1 MRSKLILLF
10 LFCSTLVCTAQRIE
24 VTKGPVV
31 DPKQLR
37 SAASIP
43 KGPVISPFKSFSYS
57 TALFFN
63 PKKKR
68 TYSGFGFQDK
78 AFQFAVLED
87 YLKYTGIKQLTSE
100 SINDRVMLGAFI
112 FISDKLYVVYCQKF
126 PEQDVFSV
134 YVNEVSEDLVVLGSP
149 ILVHNF
155 KGLKQYG
162 MNVFVSSSEDK
173 KFMLITRLQDTKAK
187 ENQKIE
193 CKAID
198 QAFSEVWYKFIEME
212 SLDKELALKTIDV
225 DNAGNL
231 FMLVEHQ
238 VGKVNKP
245 KLYSYFWNTKSLKTF
260 DLGPNTGENFG
271 TKMELLN
278 GEKPYVVGLNK
289 NEKAV
294 SYFMNRVDAKSMT
307 LENLGASP
315 MPDGFYEASKVRM
328 FDTEDWAVADM
339 ITLSNNTIVAS
350 IEALLVD
357 PKYGLHA
364 SYNTYVVS
372 FKEDGSH
379 NWSRT
384 IQKKQQASPGLAGHI
399 LIPAE
404 NSVLVLY
411 NDDEKNITKKP
422 EDTKVAAYM
431 GKDAMAVVQEIDAAG
446 KVMKYPLTKDKEL
459 DGYALYFASTAKIEK
474 DFYYS
479 TCFTIKGMF
488 NVEARNITLRI
499 K

>member
-1 MRSKLILLF
+1 MRSKLTLLF
-10 LFCSTLVCTAQRIE
+10 LFCSIAASIAQRVE
-24 VTKGPVV
+24 VTKGPLI

-37 SAASIP
+37 GDGGIP
-43 KGPVISPFKSFSYS
+43 KGPIISPFKSFSYS

-68 TYSGFGFQDK
+68 TYTGFGFQNK

-87 YLKYTGIKQLTSE
+87 YLKYNGIKQLTSE
-100 SINDRVMLGAFI
+100 VINEKVMLNAFI
-112 FISDKLYVVYCQKF
+112 FINDKLYVLYSQKF
-126 PEQDVFSV
+126 PEQDAFSV
-134 YVNEVSEDLVVLGSP
+134 YVNEVSEDLIILGSP
-149 ILVHNF
+149 ILLHNF

-162 MNVFVSSSEDK
+162 MNVFISSSEDK
-173 KFMLITRLQDTKAK
+173 KYVLISRLQDTKAK
-187 ENQKIE
+187 EKQKIE
-193 CKAID
+193 CKAVD
-198 QAFSEVWYKFIEME
+198 QAFTEVWYKFIEME
-212 SLDKELALKTIDV
+212 NMDKELALKTIDV

-231 FMLVEHQ
+231 FMLVEQ
-238 VGKVNKP
+238 LGKVNKP
-245 KLYSYFWNTKSLKTF
+245 KLYSYFWSTKSLKTF
-260 DLGPNTGENFG
+260 DLGPQTGESFG
-271 TKMELLN
+271 TRMELLN

-289 NEKAV
+289 NEKTV
-294 SYFMNRVDAKSMT
+294 SYFMNRVDAKSLT

-315 MPDGFYEASKVRM
+315 MPDGFYEASKARM

-350 IEALLVD
+350 IEALLIE

-364 SYNTYVVS
+364 TYNTYVVS
-372 FKEDGSH
+372 FKEDGSQ

-411 NDDEKNITKKP
+411 NDDEKNISKKP

-446 KVMKYPLTKDKEL
+446 KVIKYPLMQDKEL
-459 DGYALYFASTAKIEK
+459 NGYALYFAAIGKIEK

-479 TCFTIKGMF
+479 TCISITGMF
-488 NVEARNITLRI
+488 NVQSRNITLRI